1 VKSEGEAVSGQVVRT
16 ASLIEEV
23 KVRNGVEKEVMPDLT
38 GLPMRR
44 ALSRIEGKGLIIKIS
59 GNGRVIE
66 QIPKAGTVIEKGD
79 ICYLKFQ
86 PST

>member
-1 VKSEGEAVSGQVVRT
+1 MRI
-16 ASLIEEV
+16 ASRLDEV
-23 KVRNGVEKEVMPDLT
+23 KVRNGMEKEVMPDLV

-44 ALSRIEGKGLIIKIS
+44 ALTQIEGKGLIIRIS
-59 GNGRVIE
+59 GNGRLTE